1 MVDNAFKAVMVAEIA
16 LWGLAFTMA
25 ILGLAR
31 KEDAGRVMGVSLG
44 LLAATGM
51 AWWVVSA

>member
-16 LWGLAFTMA
+16 LWCLAFTMA
-25 ILGLAR
+25 NLGLAR
-31 KEDAGRVMGVSLG
+31 REDGAKVMAVTIG